1 MNQIPTL
8 KDSVLTLVKAFQD
21 TQKLLELKVR
31 SIVLNIIESQK
42 WSHENFDHLSE
53 FEQVEVLRNLGIRQ
67 TAIAEIQKL
76 RKSQKGKKIE
86 IDGFDIYQ
94 DADSFRIRNS
104 ETTINNEIDWK
115 VCQQIV
121 NVLPTQFN
129 LTEIY
134 LDFSKIKGEMKL
146 RKWQIGDRMK
156 PIGMQGSKL
165 ISDILT
171 EAKLTSVQKEN
182 SLVLVDDEKI
192 IWCVGLKISREAIS
206 NTQSEVIVGV
216 WVEKQ

>member
-1 MNQIPTL
+1 
-8 KDSVLTLVKAFQD
+8 
-21 TQKLLELKVR
+21 
-31 SIVLNIIESQK
+31 
-42 WSHENFDHLSE
+42 
-53 FEQVEVLRNLGIRQ
+53 
-67 TAIAEIQKL
+67 
-76 RKSQKGKKIE
+76 
-86 IDGFDIYQ
+86 
-94 DADSFRIRNS
+94 
-104 ETTINNEIDWK
+104 
-115 VCQQIV
+115 
-121 NVLPTQFN
+121 
-129 LTEIY
+129 
-134 LDFSKIKGEMKL
+134 MKL